1 MRQKK
6 DNMFLSR
13 NLYLVNKETNLLNFA
28 KYLTQYTN
36 DVWLINHNLYKS
48 YKIQQDCR
56 IVFSSKSEYNLSTCD
71 KDLFTAYQGD
81 GFQLFIEIYKFE
93 MLENN
98 LFDVIACKNT
108 SDKQLSEIFKN
119 AFE

>member
-6 DNMFLSR
+6 DNMVLSR

-36 DVWLINHNLYKS
+36 DAWLINHNLFKS

-56 IVFSSKSEYNLSTCD
+56 IIFSSKSEYTLSTYD
-71 KDLFTAYQGD
+71 KDLFTVYQGN
-81 GFQLFIEIYKFE
+81 GFQLFIEISKLE

-98 LFDVIACKNT
+98 LFDTGVCKNM
-108 SDKQLSEIFKN
+108 SDKNLSKIFKN
-119 AFE
+119 AFQ